1 MPTLTERFVAD
12 IEGLSDLPSL
22 SPVLA
27 HLIATL
33 GREDASV
40 AEVAAIIR
48 QDPVIAA
55 RVLRSA
61 TSAPYIGRSPVSSI
75 RDALL
80 RLGLARIR
88 RLALVAS
95 LYDAVPVRG
104 TRAAREIFWQH
115 SLGVA
120 HGSEIIARY
129 AVGSPEDLDPE
140 SVFLAG
146 LLHDLGLLVLESH
159 YPKESSAV
167 KRYAGIQSVPLC
179 LAGLE
184 VLQTDHG
191 ELGALLASHW
201 TMPDSIAFA
210 IRAHHRFDQAP
221 PEHRWNAAIIHL
233 ADHLVSQEPI
243 ADLREGS
250 AECFDGA
257 VTEILGLS
265 PDAVAQIIEETRTEA
280 RKAAT
285 VLSASSV
292 EALSLAGLLAGVCF
306 RPMSPSSDPGV
317 AAELTRL
324 SVIITRLSRGLSLAD
339 EPARDRK
346 STRLN
351 SSHTV
356 ISYAVFCLKKK
367 NRNKNNHTN
376 SIMSC

>member
-1 MPTLTERFVAD
+1 MLTLTERFVAD

-61 TSAPYIGRSPVSSI
+61 NSAAYIGRSPVSSI

-167 KRYAGIQSVPLC
+167 KRYADIQSVPLC
-179 LAGLE
+179 LAELE

-257 VTEILGLS
+257 VMEILGLS
-265 PDAVAQIIEETRTEA
+265 PDAVAQIIEETRTER

-292 EALSLAGLLAGVCF
+292 
-306 RPMSPSSDPGV
+306 
-317 AAELTRL
+317 
-324 SVIITRLSRGLSLAD
+324 
-339 EPARDRK
+339 
-346 STRLN
+346 
-351 SSHTV
+351 
-356 ISYAVFCLKKK
+356 
-367 NRNKNNHTN
+367 
-376 SIMSC
+376 

>member
-22 SPVLA
+22 SPVLG

-55 RVLRSA
+55 RVLRAANSA
-61 TSAPYIGRSPVSSI
+61 AYIGRSPVSSI

-115 SLGVA
+115 SLAVA
-120 HGSEIIARY
+120 HGSEIIARH
-129 AVGSPEDLDPE
+129 AIGAPDDLDPE

-167 KRYAGIQSVPLC
+167 KRYADTKGVALC
-179 LAGLE
+179 VAELE
-184 VLQTDHG
+184 ILETDHG
-191 ELGALLASHW
+191 ELGALLATHW
-201 TMPDSIAFA
+201 TMPESIASA
-210 IRAHHRFDQAP
+210 IRAHHRFELATV
-221 PEHRWNAAIIHL
+221 EYRWNAAVIHL
-233 ADHLVSQEPI
+233 ADNLVSQEAI
-243 ADLREGS
+243 ADLNEGS
-250 AECFDGA
+250 ALHFDA
-257 VTEILGLS
+257 STVETLGLF
-265 PDAVAQIIEETRTEA
+265 PDALFQITEETRAEA
-280 RKAAT
+280 RKAAA
-285 VLSASSV
+285 VLNASSV
-292 EALSLAGLLAGVCF
+292 
-306 RPMSPSSDPGV
+306 
-317 AAELTRL
+317 
-324 SVIITRLSRGLSLAD
+324 
-339 EPARDRK
+339 
-346 STRLN
+346 
-351 SSHTV
+351 
-356 ISYAVFCLKKK
+356 
-367 NRNKNNHTN
+367 
-376 SIMSC
+376 

>member
-33 GREDASV
+33 RHEDASV

-55 RVLRSA
+55 RVLRAANSA
-61 TSAPYIGRSPVSSI
+61 AYIGRSPVSSI

-129 AVGSPEDLDPE
+129 AVGGPDDLDPE

-159 YPKESSAV
+159 YPKESAAA
-167 KRYAGIQSVPLC
+167 KHYADTKGVALC
-179 LAGLE
+179 LAELE

-191 ELGALLASHW
+191 DLGALLAAHW
-201 TMPDSIAFA
+201 TMPDSITVA
-210 IRAHHRFDQAP
+210 IRSHHRFDQAP
-221 PEHRWNAAIIHL
+221 PEHRWNTAIIHL
-233 ADHLVSQEPI
+233 ADHLVSQEAI

-250 AECFDGA
+250 AAHFDNEA
-257 VTEILGLS
+257 LEVLGLS
-265 PDAVAQIIEETRTEA
+265 PDALVQIIDETRTEA
-280 RKAAT
+280 RKAAA
-285 VLSASSV
+285 VLNVS
-292 EALSLAGLLAGVCF
+292 GV
-306 RPMSPSSDPGV
+306 
-317 AAELTRL
+317 
-324 SVIITRLSRGLSLAD
+324 
-339 EPARDRK
+339 
-346 STRLN
+346 
-351 SSHTV
+351 
-356 ISYAVFCLKKK
+356 
-367 NRNKNNHTN
+367 
-376 SIMSC
+376 

>member
-1 MPTLTERFVAD
+1 MLTLTERFVAD

-61 TSAPYIGRSPVSSI
+61 TSAAYIGRSPVSSI

-80 RLGLARIR
+80 RLGLARIPR
-88 RLALVAS
+88 VAV
-95 LYDAVPVRG
+95 DA
-104 TRAAREIFWQH
+104 T
-115 SLGVA
+115 
-120 HGSEIIARY
+120 
-129 AVGSPEDLDPE
+129 
-140 SVFLAG
+140 
-146 LLHDLGLLVLESH
+146 
-159 YPKESSAV
+159 
-167 KRYAGIQSVPLC
+167 
-179 LAGLE
+179 
-184 VLQTDHG
+184 LQ
-191 ELGALLASHW
+191 A
-201 TMPDSIAFA
+201 PIAFA

-257 VTEILGLS
+257 VMEILGLS
-265 PDAVAQIIEETRTEA
+265 PDAVAQIVEETRTES

-292 EALSLAGLLAGVCF
+292 
-306 RPMSPSSDPGV
+306 
-317 AAELTRL
+317 
-324 SVIITRLSRGLSLAD
+324 
-339 EPARDRK
+339 
-346 STRLN
+346 
-351 SSHTV
+351 
-356 ISYAVFCLKKK
+356 
-367 NRNKNNHTN
+367 
-376 SIMSC
+376 

>member
-55 RVLRSA
+55 RVLRAANSA
-61 TSAPYIGRSPVSSI
+61 AYIGRSPVSSI

-115 SLGVA
+115 SLAVA
-120 HGSEIIARY
+120 HGSEIIARH
-129 AVGSPEDLDPE
+129 AIGAPDDLDPE

-167 KRYAGIQSVPLC
+167 KRYADTKGVALC
-179 LAGLE
+179 VAELE
-184 VLQTDHG
+184 ILETDHG
-191 ELGALLASHW
+191 ELGALLATHW
-201 TMPDSIAFA
+201 TMPESITGA
-210 IRAHHRFDQAP
+210 IRAHHRFDLAP
-221 PEHRWNAAIIHL
+221 VEYRWNAAVIHL
-233 ADHLVSQEPI
+233 ADNLVSQEAI
-243 ADLREGS
+243 ADLKEGS
-250 AECFDGA
+250 TGRFDNA
-257 VTEILGLS
+257 AIEALGLF
-265 PDAVAQIIEETRTEA
+265 PEAVLQITEETRSEA
-280 RKAAT
+280 RKSVA
-285 VLSASSV
+285 VLFASS
-292 EALSLAGLLAGVCF
+292 A
-306 RPMSPSSDPGV
+306 
-317 AAELTRL
+317 
-324 SVIITRLSRGLSLAD
+324 
-339 EPARDRK
+339 
-346 STRLN
+346 
-351 SSHTV
+351 
-356 ISYAVFCLKKK
+356 
-367 NRNKNNHTN
+367 
-376 SIMSC
+376 

>member
-1 MPTLTERFVAD
+1 MLTLTERFVAD

-61 TSAPYIGRSPVSSI
+61 NSAAYIGRSPVSSI

-129 AVGSPEDLDPE
+129 AIG
-140 SVFLAG
+140 AG
-146 LLHDLGLLVLESH
+146 CGRCRR
-159 YPKESSAV
+159 PNWQPA
-167 KRYAGIQSVPLC
+167 A
-179 LAGLE
+179 
-184 VLQTDHG
+184 
-191 ELGALLASHW
+191 
-201 TMPDSIAFA
+201 
-210 IRAHHRFDQAP
+210 RAR
-221 PEHRWNAAIIHL
+221 R
-233 ADHLVSQEPI
+233 
-243 ADLREGS
+243 
-250 AECFDGA
+250 
-257 VTEILGLS
+257 
-265 PDAVAQIIEETRTEA
+265 
-280 RKAAT
+280 
-285 VLSASSV
+285 
-292 EALSLAGLLAGVCF
+292 
-306 RPMSPSSDPGV
+306 
-317 AAELTRL
+317 
-324 SVIITRLSRGLSLAD
+324 
-339 EPARDRK
+339 
-346 STRLN
+346 
-351 SSHTV
+351 
-356 ISYAVFCLKKK
+356 
-367 NRNKNNHTN
+367 
-376 SIMSC
+376 

>member
-1 MPTLTERFVAD
+1 MLTLTERFVAD

-61 TSAPYIGRSPVSSI
+61 TSAAYIGRSPVSSI

-104 TRAAREIFWQH
+104 TRADRELFWQH

-167 KRYAGIQSVPLC
+167 KRYRHSERA
-179 LAGLE
+179 
-184 VLQTDHG
+184 
-191 ELGALLASHW
+191 AL
-201 TMPDSIAFA
+201 PG
-210 IRAHHRFDQAP
+210 RARG
-221 PEHRWNAAIIHL
+221 L
-233 ADHLVSQEPI
+233 ADRSRRAGGAARLALDDAGFDRVRHPCSPSLRPGATGAPMERGHHSPGGSPREPGT
-243 ADLREGS
+243 DRRPQRRLRRVLRRRGHGDS
-250 AECFDGA
+250 GA
-257 VTEILGLS
+257 VPRRGGPDHRGDPHRKPQGRHGPQRLERLS
-265 PDAVAQIIEETRTEA
+265 PLARREIGRCMLPAHESIERSRSRRRADPSLRHHHAPVPRPEPGRRA
-280 RKAAT
+280 RQ
-285 VLSASSV
+285 L
-292 EALSLAGLLAGVCF
+292 
-306 RPMSPSSDPGV
+306 
-317 AAELTRL
+317 
-324 SVIITRLSRGLSLAD
+324 
-339 EPARDRK
+339 RDRARGR
-346 STRLN
+346 S
-351 SSHTV
+351 
-356 ISYAVFCLKKK
+356 AG
-367 NRNKNNHTN
+367 
-376 SIMSC
+376 